1 MATFQELVEKYQ
13 KRQTNTLVDSIAAG
27 LSLAD
32 QVSVDLGLLSDSGIA
47 DDALGAMTM
56 GLPLAVIAVT
66 EGSRVLMGKKT
77 GTAAMQDSA
86 YRAAKTGAAMG
97 AGALVAGLGA
107 GALPG
112 IPVAI
117 GVRVLLD
124 KYRSAAL
131 AGRRVDQRIK
141 RLQALRE
148 KRVVREALWQALPEG
163 QPQQG

>member
-1 MATFQELVEKYQ
+1 MSQFQELVKKYQ
-13 KRQTNTLVDSIAAG
+13 KRQTATLVDSIAAG

-32 QVSVDLGLLSDSGIA
+32 EVTVDLGLLSDSGLV
-47 DDALGAMTM
+47 DDALNVVSL

-77 GTAAMQDSA
+77 GTAAVQDSA
-86 YRAAKTGAAMG
+86 YRVVKTGAAMG

-117 GVRVLLD
+117 GVRIMLD

-141 RLQALRE
+141 RLRALRQS
-148 KRVVREALWQALPEG
+148 RGVREALWQALPEG
-163 QPQQG
+163 QIQ

>member
-1 MATFQELVEKYQ
+1 M
-13 KRQTNTLVDSIAAG
+13 
-27 LSLAD
+27 
-32 QVSVDLGLLSDSGIA
+32 SVDLGLLSDSGLV
-47 DDALGAMTM
+47 DDALSVVSL

-86 YRAAKTGAAMG
+86 YRVVKTGAAMG

-141 RLQALRE
+141 RLQALRSS
-148 KRVVREALWQALPEG
+148 RGMREALWQALPEG

>member
-1 MATFQELVEKYQ
+1 MSSFKELVEKYQ
-13 KRQTNTLVDSIAAG
+13 KKQNATLVDSITAG

-32 QVSVDLGLLSDSGIA
+32 EVSVDLGLLSDSGLT
-47 DDALGAMTM
+47 DDALNIIGL

-66 EGSRVLMGKKT
+66 EGSRVLLGKKT
-77 GTAAMQDSA
+77 GTAAAQDSA
-86 YRAAKTGAAMG
+86 YRVMKTGAAMG

-124 KYRSAAL
+124 KYRSSAL
-131 AGRRVDQRIK
+131 AGRRVEQRIQ
-141 RLQALRE
+141 RLKALRAQ
-148 KRVVREALWQALPEG
+148 RGVQDALWQALPAG
-163 QPQQG
+163 QGQRV